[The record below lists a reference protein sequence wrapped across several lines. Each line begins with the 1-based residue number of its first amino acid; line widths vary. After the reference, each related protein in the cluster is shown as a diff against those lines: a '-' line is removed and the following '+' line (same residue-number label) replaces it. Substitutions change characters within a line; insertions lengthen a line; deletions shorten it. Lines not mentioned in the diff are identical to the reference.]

1 MLKYTYRK
9 HPQLMPLIS
18 PHKNQEETLASCKA
32 FAMSYLTGLERAQIS
47 EEEIA
52 VFGSQEG
59 VWECEQ

>member
-32 FAMSYLTGLERAQIS
+32 FAMSMFRSIRNNGNTNMIQVISRAWK
-47 EEEIA
+47 
-52 VFGSQEG
+52 GHR
-59 VWECEQ
+59 